1 MRHADVLGCLT
12 SAVTPLRLLTGCN
25 GRSLQHMHE
34 GQRGCI
40 SRFVWQANTSD
51 LEKKKSGI
59 KTIRVILKADNSG
72 N

>member
-51 LEKKKSGI
+51 LEKKKWD
-59 KTIRVILKADNSG
+59 KDNQGYFESR
-72 N
+72 